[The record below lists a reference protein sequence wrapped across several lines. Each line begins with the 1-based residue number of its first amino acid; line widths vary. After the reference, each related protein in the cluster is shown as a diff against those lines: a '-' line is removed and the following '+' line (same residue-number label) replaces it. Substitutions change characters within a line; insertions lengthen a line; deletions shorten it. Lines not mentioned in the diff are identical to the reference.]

1 MVIPTGYSFNL
12 DGTCIYLTMG
22 ALFIVQATGE
32 DIAIGEQIALAALM
46 ILTSKGA
53 AGITGAGLVTL
64 VASLQA
70 FGGTFFTPES
80 IAVGI
85 ALVVGIDRIMSEG
98 RALTNCI
105 GNGVAT
111 MVIAKWVGER
121 DDERFQA
128 ALRDP
133 RYVEEATERA
143 LRGEDARARGRAH
156 RRPLRARP
164 RAGARAARVVLGA
177 EPPERAGGWH
187 EEHLDDVAPGPER
200 LRRGKREAA
209 PRRPTRTTT
218 RA

>member
-1 MVIPTGYSFNL
+1 MRK
-12 DGTCIYLTMG
+12 
-22 ALFIVQATGE
+22 A
-32 DIAIGEQIALAALM
+32 AILAGLM

-64 VASLQA
+64 TASLQA

-111 MVIAKWVGER
+111 MVIAKWQGER

-128 ALRDP
+128 VLAEPSIVDRD
-133 RYVEEATERA
+133 VEAA
-143 LRGEDARARGRAH
+143 LRGEDVDHDGR
-156 RRPLRARP
+156 PDGF
-164 RAGARAARVVLGA
+164 AGPKRFSREA
-177 EPPERAGGWH
+177 EPAG
-187 EEHLDDVAPGPER
+187 
-200 LRRGKREAA
+200 AA
-209 PRRPTRTTT
+209 PR
-218 RA
+218 

>member
-1 MVIPTGYSFNL
+1 
-12 DGTCIYLTMG
+12 
-22 ALFIVQATGE
+22 
-32 DIAIGEQIALAALM
+32 M

-70 FGGTFFTPES
+70 FGGTFFTAES

-111 MVIAKWVGER
+111 MVVASWVGEL
-121 DDERFQA
+121 DEERFQA

-133 RYVEEATERA
+133 TSVEAATDRA
-143 LRGEDARARGRAH
+143 LRGESPDPDGRVGGRFERDRAKELVV
-156 RRPLRARP
+156 P
-164 RAGARAARVVLGA
+164 GA
-177 EPPERAGGWH
+177 
-187 EEHLDDVAPGPER
+187 
-200 LRRGKREAA
+200 
-209 PRRPTRTTT
+209 
-218 RA
+218 